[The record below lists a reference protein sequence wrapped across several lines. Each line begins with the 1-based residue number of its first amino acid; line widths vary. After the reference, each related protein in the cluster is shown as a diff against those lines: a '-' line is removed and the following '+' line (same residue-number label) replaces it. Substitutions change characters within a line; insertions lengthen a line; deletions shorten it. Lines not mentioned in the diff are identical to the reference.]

1 MSGEF
6 VPFGGE
12 SAEKGPPPQFVR
24 HESDTSSEPQPQA
37 EPSTV
42 AQTEKPEGDITTQ
55 LNGILTEHLGTD
67 IEEEAMQN
75 AVNAIAKAVDTD
87 TSPTRL
93 ALPNLKL
100 QNPPPAETAGE
111 SEAPSK
117 QPEISL
123 EKEDGKVTRIKVDC
137 TCGEAIVMDVSY

>member
-24 HESDTSSEPQPQA
+24 HESDTSSDPQPQA

-42 AQTEKPEGDITTQ
+42 AQTEKPEDDITAQ
-55 LNGILTEHLGTD
+55 LNGILTEHLGAD
-67 IEEEAMQN
+67 IDDDAMQN
-75 AVNAIAKAVDTD
+75 AVKAITKAVDTD

-93 ALPNLKL
+93 ALPDLKL
-100 QNPPPAETAGE
+100 QNPSAEATGE
-111 SEAPSK
+111 GEAPSK